1 MTENPPAGDGARGL
15 ALLCTRDGTVTRVM
29 LDDFG
34 WTGSDTLGRRF
45 TELVDESSRA
55 KAERFIAETVV
66 RGGAFDWE
74 LGVEHEGTIQLL
86 RFAAA
91 AESEPTML
99 VVGAT
104 TTTDALRYY
113 DSLMRINN
121 EQANALRTAVQVGR
135 DGGAAVRVDRDA
147 NAYELMMSLNNQLA
161 TLQRD
166 LTKKNIELERVNALK
181 NQFVGMAAHDLRNPI
196 AAISSYS
203 DLLLY
208 PDFEMPREQQQHFL
222 RRIRESSR
230 FMLTLINDL
239 LDIATIEAGQL
250 RIEFA
255 TLDLG
260 ALVRENVELHQLLAR
275 DKHIAVHDS
284 IEPGIPMVRGES
296 AKLEQIVNNLVGN
309 AIKFSQSHTRVDV
322 RVAALNGGVA
332 LSVQD
337 EGPGIPA
344 DELDGIFMPFQ
355 RASTRATAQE
365 RSTGLGLAIVKRLV
379 DAHAGTIMCESEV
392 GRGTTFTAWFPGATA
407 RGVEA

>member
-1 MTENPPAGDGARGL
+1 MTENRGVGDGARGL
-15 ALLCTRDGTVTRVM
+15 ALSCTRDGTVTRVL

-34 WTGSDTLGRRF
+34 WMGSGTVGQRF

-55 KAERFIAETVV
+55 KAERFVAETVV

-74 LGVEHEGTIQLL
+74 LGVQHEGTIQLL

-91 AESEPTML
+91 AESESSML

-104 TTTDALRYY
+104 TTSDALRYY
-113 DSLMRINN
+113 DALMRINN
-121 EQANALRTAVQVGR
+121 EQANALRAAFKVGR
-135 DGGAAVRVDRDA
+135 DGDAAVRVDRDA
-147 NAYELMMSLNNQLA
+147 NAYEMMMSLNNQLA

-208 PDFEMPREQQQHFL
+208 PDFEMSREQQQHFL

-230 FMLTLINDL
+230 FMLALINDL
-239 LDIATIEAGQL
+239 LDIATIESGQL

-260 ALVRENVELHQLLAR
+260 VLVHENVEFHRLLAR
-275 DKHIAVHDS
+275 DKHIALHDT
-284 IEPGIPMVRGES
+284 IEPGIPMMLGES

-309 AIKFSQSHTRVDV
+309 AIKFSQADTRIDV
-322 RVAALNGGVA
+322 RVAAVNAGVA
-332 LSVQD
+332 VSVQD

-344 DELDGIFMPFQ
+344 DELDGIFTPFQ

-365 RSTGLGLAIVKRLV
+365 HSTGLGLAIVKRLV
-379 DAHAGTIMCESEV
+379 DAHAGTLTCESEV
-392 GRGTTFTAWFPGATA
+392 GRGTTFTAWFPAA
-407 RGVEA
+407 SAA